1 MIVLKVQDVML
12 DRVSWLIE
20 GRIVMAE
27 FSGLLSLEDFFQVRE
42 QFETLIPRSHPRSFY
57 IIYHTSAR
65 TGIDWRFSDL
75 AHVRDLGYKHP
86 RLRRLVVV
94 DAKPHPLASV
104 VGRMAVHFH
113 GLSIQIT
120 HSQEEAMAHL
130 YKIDAT
136 LRTSLSR

>member
-1 MIVLKVQDVML
+1 ML
-12 DRVSWLIE
+12 DRVSWLVD

-27 FSGLLSLEDFFQVRE
+27 FSGLLRLDDFFQVRD
-42 QFETLIPRSHPRSFY
+42 QFKSLIPPNHPMGFY

-65 TGIDWRFSDL
+65 TGIDWRLSDL
-75 AHVRDLGYKHP
+75 AHVRDLGYTHP

-113 GLSIQIT
+113 GFSIQIT
-120 HSQEEAMAHL
+120 RSQEEAMAHL
-130 YKIDAT
+130 YQIDPA
-136 LRTSLSR
+136 LRASLSR